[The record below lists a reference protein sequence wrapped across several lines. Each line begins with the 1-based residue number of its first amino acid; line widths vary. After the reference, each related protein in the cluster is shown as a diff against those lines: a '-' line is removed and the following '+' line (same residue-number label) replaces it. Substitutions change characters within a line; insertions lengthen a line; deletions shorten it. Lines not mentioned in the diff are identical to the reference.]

1 MIKNNPTGNTISQKM
16 ILFQKITIK
25 NLVSLELRWS
35 KFYLA
40 SLNTFWSIVGKTIKE
55 SLFGDQNRNA
65 FRSEGMVKFHD
76 NIALTT
82 LFLKGILEAAGCHV
96 DGMSHLFIYSASG
109 VPKIKKSLKTE
120 DIGVR
125 PEWERDRKVQ
135 LCPEVVEALLSLRSL
150 FKCIILKL
158 KIQVSRM

>member
-1 MIKNNPTGNTISQKM
+1 MIKNNPSGNTISQKM

-35 KFYLA
+35 KFCLA

-65 FRSEGMVKFHD
+65 FRSEGMIKFHD
-76 NIALTT
+76 NIALMTVSEGHT
-82 LFLKGILEAAGCHV
+82 RSCWLPCGWYESFI
-96 DGMSHLFIYSASG
+96 HLFSTWCSQDKEIF
-109 VPKIKKSLKTE
+109 E
-120 DIGVR
+120 DWRYRSETSVR
-125 PEWERDRKVQ
+125 RDRKVQ

-150 FKCIILKL
+150 FKTLD
-158 KIQVSRM
+158 